1 MIDKEFE
8 ITTEDAIRADEAM
21 KWLGHGVIVKPQY
34 ETREYFI
41 QRVLLPRLDLIK
53 QTLNIKAL
61 EYSRNANPFHNF
73 DKGASRSGKE
83 PEQVLFGFAEK
94 HFISIDDIVNDLP
107 HCPYPQVFEEKIQ
120 DAICYLILL
129 EGLLKRR
136 YARQVAQDNTTSSGE

>member
-8 ITTEDAIRADEAM
+8 MTSEHAIRADEAM
-21 KWLGHGVIVKPQY
+21 KWLGQGVVVKPHY
-34 ETREYFI
+34 DTREYFI
-41 QRVLLPRLDLIK
+41 QRVLEPRIHNIVATLDL
-53 QTLNIKAL
+53 KAL
-61 EYSRNANPFHNF
+61 EYARSSNPFHNF
-73 DKGASRSGKE
+73 DKGAARTGKE

-136 YARQVAQDNTTSSGE
+136 YAREIEQNNTTSSRE

>member
-8 ITTEDAIRADEAM
+8 ITTEATIRADEAM
-21 KWLGHGVIVKPQY
+21 KWLGKGIIVPHCD
-34 ETREYFI
+34 TREYFI
-41 QRVLLPRLDLIK
+41 QRVVLPRLDLIK
-53 QTLNIKAL
+53 QTLDIKAL

-107 HCPYPQVFEEKIQ
+107 NMPNIQVIEEKIQ

-136 YARQVAQDNTTSSGE
+136 HARQIEQNNTISSGE

>member
-8 ITTEDAIRADEAM
+8 ITTESTIRADEAM
-21 KWLGHGVIVKPQY
+21 KWLGKGIIVPHCD
-34 ETREYFI
+34 TREYFI
-41 QRVLLPRLDLIK
+41 QRVVLPRLDLIK
-53 QTLNIKAL
+53 QTLDIKAL

-94 HFISIDDIVNDLP
+94 HFISIDDIINDLP
-107 HCPYPQVFEEKIQ
+107 NMPNIQVIEEKIQ

-136 YARQVAQDNTTSSGE
+136 HARQIEQNNTISSGE

>member
-8 ITTEDAIRADEAM
+8 ITAEEVIRANEAM
-21 KWLGHGVIVKPQY
+21 KWLGQGAIVTPPY

-41 QRVLLPRLDLIK
+41 QRVVLPRLNLIK
-53 QTLNIKAL
+53 QTLDIKAL
-61 EYSRNANPFHNF
+61 EYSRNTNPFHNF

-136 YARQVAQDNTTSSGE
+136 HAREIEQNNTISPGE

>member
-136 YARQVAQDNTTSSGE
+136 HARQVAQDNTISPGE